1 MRFRFPPLAIFLLL
15 LGVWPW
21 LRISHETQPTT
32 KTIQIQKG
40 PAAGPLTTEERPIQ
54 VERHSH
60 RLQIG
65 FPFKPAFHADYTRTL
80 ERPLPKPLEPSSTT
94 EESTSFLVATDLI
107 GLLLSGL
114 CIAGAAAL
122 FFNHLAATKKSEP
135 ASTPPR

>member
-15 LGVWPW
+15 LGMWPW
-21 LRISHETQPTT
+21 LRIAHETQPTT

-54 VERHSH
+54 VERHNH
-60 RLQIG
+60 HLQIG

-80 ERPLPKPLEPSSTT
+80 EKPVPKAPEPSYTT
-94 EESTSFLVATDLI
+94 EETTGFSVITDPL

-114 CIAGAAAL
+114 CVAGAAVL
-122 FFNHLAATKKSEP
+122 FFNHFMAPQKN
-135 ASTPPR
+135 